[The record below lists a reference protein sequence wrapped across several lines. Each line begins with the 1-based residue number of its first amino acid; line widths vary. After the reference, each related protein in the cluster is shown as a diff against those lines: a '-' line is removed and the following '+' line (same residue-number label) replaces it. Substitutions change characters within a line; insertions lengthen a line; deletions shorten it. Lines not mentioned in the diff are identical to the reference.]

1 MQVVKLENPTMAYP
15 FVSQVETDG
24 QVDNFVQLEA
34 DVKADGGTI
43 EKVAD
48 DLVVIHLDGTSYT
61 LALGFVLIVDGTGIG
76 KVMSADMFN
85 DSYTDIS
92 KAGVGGDVAERLAQV
107 EVGLA
112 DLGALASRVVALE
125 TALANKQTRSK
136 SAGKSTE

>member
-34 DVKADGGTI
+34 DIKADGGTI

-92 KAGVGGDVAERLAQV
+92 KVGVGDVAERLAQV

-136 SAGKSTE
+136 SVGKPTE

>member
-136 SAGKSTE
+136 SGGKPTE

>member
-15 FVSQVETDG
+15 FVSVAETDG
-24 QVDNFVQLEA
+24 QVDNFAQLEA

-92 KAGVGGDVAERLAQV
+92 KVGADVAERLAQV

-125 TALANKQTRSK
+125 TALANKQARSK
-136 SAGKSTE
+136 SGGKPTE